1 VSQYAQILDFGASF
15 TWRDSIPASRSMRT
29 ANWLKILGVLCFLV
43 LWIPF
48 AMIMITGPLSIAICG
63 PEQAAAGQTNIFWQ
77 MTPWVILTIAFGVGA
92 TVFFIGSLIAS
103 GMSNILIEA
112 KGQDAVAEILSIND
126 TGTRINDNPVI
137 NFSLRVRP
145 MFQPEFL
152 GQARRTISIIELP
165 QYQPGKTVRVK
176 FVPGKEQV
184 AIVGL

>member
-1 VSQYAQILDFGASF
+1 
-15 TWRDSIPASRSMRT
+15 
-29 ANWLKILGVLCFLV
+29 
-43 LWIPF
+43 
-48 AMIMITGPLSIAICG
+48 
-63 PEQAAAGQTNIFWQ
+63 
-77 MTPWVILTIAFGVGA
+77 
-92 TVFFIGSLIAS
+92 
-103 GMSNILIEA
+103 MSNILIEA

>member
-1 VSQYAQILDFGASF
+1 MKIS
-15 TWRDSIPASRSMRT
+15 
-29 ANWLKILGVLCFLV
+29 NWLKALGGICFLV

-48 AMIMITGPLSIAICG
+48 AMIMITGPLSIAIWG
-63 PEQAAAGQTNIFWQ
+63 PEQMAAGQTNVFWQ

-92 TVFFIGSLIAS
+92 TVFFIASLIAS

-112 KGQDAVAEILSIND
+112 KGQDADAEILSIKD
-126 TGTRINDNPVI
+126 TGTRINDNPVL

-145 MFQPEFL
+145 MAQPEFI

-165 QYQPGKTVRVK
+165 QYQPGKVVK
-176 FVPGKEQV
+176 VKYVPGKEQV